1 MNEMNEKEA
10 QSDAERG
17 AVRAYQVSVAG
28 HVCKLSLAVAEPQSI
43 KLPMDW
49 TWTLFISY
57 MSNFPASEG

>member
-28 HVCKLSLAVAEPQSI
+28 HVCKLCLAVAEPQSI
-43 KLPMDW
+43 KLPMEW
-49 TWTLFISY
+49 T
-57 MSNFPASEG
+57 